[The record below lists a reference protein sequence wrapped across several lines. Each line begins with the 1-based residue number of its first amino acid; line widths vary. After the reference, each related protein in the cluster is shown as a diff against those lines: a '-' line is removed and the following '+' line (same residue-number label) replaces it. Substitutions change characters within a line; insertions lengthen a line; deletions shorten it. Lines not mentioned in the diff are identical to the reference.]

1 MTMSKNEDRH
11 LKISSRKRLRLLSSQ
26 LLSLYC
32 FTNSL
37 LSWPAQGAG
46 SARGQALPGAEKPA
60 KASAIEEGC
69 PTGKTADP
77 KRQSLAGKGGVGN

>member
-46 SARGQALPGAEKPA
+46 SARQNQVNEQEKNRTRNVRESGEETGGMGAETERREP
-60 KASAIEEGC
+60 
-69 PTGKTADP
+69 
-77 KRQSLAGKGGVGN
+77 